1 MRFVSFFLLLLLMSA
16 PAAHAFCERAW
27 VARNMIFDRAGHCF
41 GSTLG
46 QIMFNN
52 ADCIGTSP
60 VLSPADQEAVNQIRG
75 TEQHVGCRIN
85 TAAGPT
91 AEMQTAFAEYSRLI
105 DIPAIDHLGFACWGY
120 LGPSAQLRAG
130 ASPSA
135 PIIGQINT
143 GQSAVYQY
151 WARNGWN
158 YIDVMTGPG
167 GTYIG
172 SGWAQLNLGE
182 GGSLCEQQA
191 G

>member
-1 MRFVSFFLLLLLMSA
+1 MRFVPFFLLLLLMSA

-75 TEQHVGCRIN
+75 TEQQIGCRIN
-85 TAAGPT
+85 TAGGPN
-91 AEMQTAFAEYSRLI
+91 AEMQAAFAEYSRLI

-120 LGPSAQLRAG
+120 LGPPAPLRAG
-130 ASPSA
+130 ASFNA
-135 PIIGQINT
+135 PIIGQIET
-143 GQSAVYQY
+143 GQSASYQY
-151 WARNGWN
+151 WPRNGWN
-158 YIDVMTGPG
+158 YVHVSTGPSG
-167 GTYIG
+167 VGLG
-172 SGWAQLNLGE
+172 SGWVQLDLGPD
-182 GGSLCEQQA
+182 GSLCEMQA